1 MKNKHFQK
9 IQNLFDKK
17 IKSVLVPN
25 NFFQNTRDLFDKK
38 IKSLSVP
45 NNFFQNTR
53 DLFDKKI
60 KSLSVSNNFFQNTQD
75 LIEKSIKNN
84 SQDVLLKQSPF
95 WATSITWT
103 LIGGTC
109 FGVAWLSFAKTE
121 EIVIAQG
128 KLEPIRKVIDIQMP
142 IEGITSKVLI
152 KEGDKVKKGQTLI
165 QLDTETSKSNLIS
178 LEKRLEINNLI
189 LEKFKILKDE
199 GAVSE
204 VQYLQQ
210 QLKLTQ
216 LQNEITASKVILKYQ
231 NITSPSDGIV
241 FDLKP
246 RAAGFVARTSEPVLK
261 IVPIDNLK
269 AKIEIDNR
277 SIGFVNVNK
286 KVDISIDSFPASDF
300 GVIKG
305 EITSIGS
312 DALPPNP
319 SLGLG
324 YRFPADIQM
333 HSQNLLLQDG
343 SKLPLQPGM
352 SLTANIKLRKVSYL
366 KLLLNTFQDKADSL
380 RAL

>member
-1 MKNKHFQK
+1 MKNSLFQK
-9 IQNLFDKK
+9 TQNFFDKKLKIILSSNNFLKKSQVVFAKK
-17 IKSVLVPN
+17 IKSAL
-25 NFFQNTRDLFDKK
+25 
-38 IKSLSVP
+38 
-45 NNFFQNTR
+45 
-53 DLFDKKI
+53 
-60 KSLSVSNNFFQNTQD
+60 VSNNLFQNTQD
-75 LIEKSIKNN
+75 VIEKSIKNN

-103 LIGGTC
+103 LIGGTF
-109 FGVAWLSFAKTE
+109 FGVVWLSFAKTE

-142 IEGITSKVLI
+142 IEGIISNVLI
-152 KEGDKVKKGQTLI
+152 KEGDRVKKGQTLI

-178 LEKRLEINNLI
+178 LQKRLEINTLI
-189 LEKFKILKDE
+189 LDKLKILKNE
-199 GAVSE
+199 GAVSDF
-204 VQYLQQ
+204 QYLQQ
-210 QLKLTQ
+210 ELKLTQ
-216 LQNEITASKVILKYQ
+216 LKSELTAGKVILKYQ

-246 RAAGFVARTSEPVLK
+246 RGAGFVARTSEPILK
-261 IVPIDNLK
+261 IVPLDNLK

-277 SIGFVNVNK
+277 SIGFISVDKN
-286 KVDISIDSFPASDF
+286 VDISIDSFPATDF

-305 EITSIGS
+305 KISSIGS

-324 YRFPADIQM
+324 YRFPADIKM
-333 HSQNLLLQDG
+333 NSQTIQLQDG
-343 SKLPLQPGM
+343 TKLPLQPGM

-366 KLLLNTFQDKADSL
+366 QLLLNTFQDKADSL